1 MQHQLN
7 TNALPIKIFDTLEF
21 SKNLIKAG
29 MEKTISEEL
38 ATNIKN
44 LQIIFCDKIEINKI
58 EITNISKDVM
68 ALRSEMIIF
77 KIDLGKEMQDFKDE
91 IRKEMQDFKNEIRKE
106 MEGFKKEMRKEM
118 EDFKKEIRKEMEDFK
133 KEIRKEM
140 QDFKDSIDLKI
151 SKMVTKE
158 EFYNEMQKLSLN
170 MTIRM
175 GFIMSAG
182 IGIIGLLIKF

>member
-44 LQIIFCDKIEINKI
+44 LQIIFCDKIELNKI

-118 EDFKKEIRKEMEDFK
+118 EDFKKEIK
-133 KEIRKEM
+133 KEM